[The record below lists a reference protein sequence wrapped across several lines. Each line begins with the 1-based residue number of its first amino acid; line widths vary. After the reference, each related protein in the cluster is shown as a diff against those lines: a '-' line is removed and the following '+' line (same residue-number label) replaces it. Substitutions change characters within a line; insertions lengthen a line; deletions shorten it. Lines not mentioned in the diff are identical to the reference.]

1 MNPLLGT
8 AKSLKFYLVASWL
21 VSLLQFAQ
29 MLAEDMTPPGQR
41 RRTLLLTV
49 RAVVRVSAFSYTH
62 SLSPTSH
69 RATWRRAGDT
79 CKSSGLCY
87 KKGPLRS
94 GHPDLLSWMVR
105 LPALCPAGRHS
116 IFEGHKQTC
125 PLLQREILS
134 VFQDCLRNKHP
145 WKDRP
150 KLRPSWPLLL

>member
-1 MNPLLGT
+1 MNQLLRT
-8 AKSLKFYLVASWL
+8 VKCLKFYPVVSWL
-21 VSLLQFAQ
+21 ISLLQFAQ
-29 MLAEDMTPPGQR
+29 MLAEDMTPLGQR
-41 RRTLLLTV
+41 WRTLSLPV

-69 RATWRRAGDT
+69 RATWRRTGDT

-87 KKGPLRS
+87 KKGSLRS
-94 GHPDLLSWMVR
+94 GHPDLLCWMVS
-105 LPALCPAGRHS
+105 LSALCPAGRHS

-134 VFQDCLRNKHP
+134 IFQDCLRNKHP

-150 KLRPSWPLLL
+150 KQRQSWPLLI